1 MILHYQMNELNT
13 ETNTVLIGHQKKI
26 KKKKKD
32 LIAFCERT
40 AEDFIKAELPKK
52 HSSFSHP
59 RNDAEKS
66 ELPVKK
72 EI

>member
-1 MILHYQMNELNT
+1 MNELNF
-13 ETNTVLIGHQKKI
+13 ETNTVLIGHQKK
-26 KKKKKD
+26 KKKKKKIY
-32 LIAFCERT
+32 LIAFREKT